1 MTVLSRPMF
10 NRGGMVHDERT
21 IRNVDD
27 EIYRIAPKTH
37 SRGRE
42 RMDAREEYG
51 RLLREKDYLRN
62 EMNRMAKGGGVA
74 SFPDLSGDGKVT
86 RKDILM
92 GRGVI
97 KKANGG
103 GVMDMLPA
111 PVAGELAAMEQQG
124 MALGADM
131 AMQQEAAIDSA
142 EDPKQLIDAMRG
154 NQLPLQERYNELATF
169 VGPNDA
175 AITPTSVLAL
185 TQPAIIMASE
195 GAVDQGIGNLIEG
208 MTGDVMMDDAMGAAP
223 MGMGVGE
230 LMAGSPPRLFL

>member
-37 SRGRE
+37 GGGRE

-97 KKANGG
+97 NKANGG
-103 GVMDMLPA
+103 GI
-111 PVAGELAAMEQQG
+111 AAM
-124 MALGADM
+124 MDL
-131 AMQQEAAIDSA
+131 S
-142 EDPKQLIDAMRG
+142 LIH
-154 NQLPLQERYNELATF
+154 
-169 VGPNDA
+169 
-175 AITPTSVLAL
+175 I
-185 TQPAIIMASE
+185 
-195 GAVDQGIGNLIEG
+195 
-208 MTGDVMMDDAMGAAP
+208 
-223 MGMGVGE
+223 
-230 LMAGSPPRLFL
+230 